1 MVDQNKILY
10 SMSVISWFK
19 ESNRYIHILGCFTL
33 SAVFGWQAGVGASF
47 TTEAKD
53 VQASKSIKSWD
64 WLDFTCNLIG
74 TALGGIVHFFI
85 VKLLF

>member
-1 MVDQNKILY
+1 
-10 SMSVISWFK
+10 MSVISWFK
-19 ESNRYIHILGCFTL
+19 ESNRYIHILGCFAL
-33 SAVFGWQAGVGASF
+33 SVVFGWQAGVGASF

-64 WLDFTCNLIG
+64 WVDFACNLVG
-74 TALGGIVHFFI
+74 TALGGTVHFLI

>member
-1 MVDQNKILY
+1 
-10 SMSVISWFK
+10 MSVISWLK
-19 ESNRYIHILGCFTL
+19 ESNRCIHILGCFVL
-33 SAVFGWQAGVGASF
+33 STVFGWQAGVGASL

-64 WLDFTCNLIG
+64 WVDFTCNLIG
-74 TALGGIVHFFI
+74 TALGGTVHFFI